1 MTTKEY
7 LRQVER
13 LNLIIEDKMTEIET
27 LRGIASRL
35 SGNTENERVQ
45 TSLTKDKIGDIVSKI
60 VDKEEELKVVM
71 GEHIETKSIII
82 KQIEGI
88 TNNTFYKIL
97 TKKYIRFQSLTQIA
111 DDMGYSKR
119 QIDRLHGKA
128 LLDFESQYGEKYLKL

>member
-13 LNLIIEDKMTEIET
+13 LNLIIEDKMTEIES

-35 SGNTENERVQ
+35 SGNAENERVQ

-71 GEHIETKSIII
+71 GEHIEKKSIII

-128 LLDFESQYGEKYLKL
+128 LLDFESLYGAKYLKL